1 MKRIGVLT
9 VVILLIMTVGFV
21 GTAAASESASS
32 PECSEV
38 SYSGS
43 GTDADPYQ
51 VDTLDRLQ
59 CIGSDHANASDLDDA
74 LGSDYELTDD
84 IDASE
89 TEQWEGNISETESFE
104 WPYDADTEEF
114 DLHFT
119 PINEDSVEVRE
130 NDPYGPGAELNFT
143 IENATEGTV
152 KVEEEPSDRILEIS
166 YTAFIELGFD
176 PIGDTNN
183 PFTGSFDG
191 NGHTI
196 NGLVI
201 NGNNNVGLF
210 GYVGDARIE
219 NANLESADIT
229 GFSNDGGSVGGLI
242 GEVSFDGADVL
253 NSSVTGTVTS
263 ESTARHEASV
273 GGLIGQTMGGNVSDT
288 STDVTVEGEYSAGG
302 LIGDA
307 YNEKVERSIS
317 TGDVTTEG
325 RSARD
330 TRAGGIIGLSQ
341 TIVTQSTATGDVT
354 AEGDY
359 AGGLVGNNQPDGE
372 IHDSYATGD
381 VTGESFVGGLVGMNW
396 NITDSSFAS
405 GAVTGDSDVG
415 GVVGD
420 NNDDGEVGD
429 LYWNTESTGQTDAV
443 GTNDGD
449 TSGDLVGLGTAEMQ
463 GSAAAEN
470 MDILDFDQTWQTV
483 TAPDDYPQLQW
494 QEDPISLTYS
504 DLVVTP
510 TDLKLNEE
518 ITANATLT
526 SEEDSEESYE
536 ATLKV
541 DGSVVDSEEG
551 TLSGGESTEVG
562 FTHTMDTG
570 GDVDVTIGDLD
581 PETVTV
587 ALYDG
592 GDGSADNPYE
602 IATWDHL
609 DRVRDNL
616 DANFTVVNDLNES
629 TEGYDEVANE
639 TANSG
644 DGFEPIGTDENSYFS
659 GSFDGENHTID
670 GVTIDREGDNR
681 IGLFGT
687 IDGGTVIEHVHLESV
702 DITGG
707 SKVGGLVGWSH
718 SDSSDEIRRVHVD
731 GSVNAAG
738 DAGGLIGSNWQNMT
752 ISEVSANVA
761 VTSTEGSVGGLVGWG
776 DKATITNVY
785 ALGDVSGGDRVGG
798 LIGQHGKGRLEQ
810 SYAAGKVSDGDSE
823 GGLIGKNAATVED
836 SYWDTE
842 RTEQST
848 SAGDETGLST
858 EQMTGDDA
866 LDNMGGLAADS
877 WETITLDTAGANGDG
892 YPTLSALDREQQ
904 ILVPDGFEALFA
916 GGDGTVDDPYQI
928 EDWHHLNNTREYL
941 DANFTVNNDLTENT
955 AGYDQIA
962 SESANDGDGFEPIGE
977 NPDQFSGSF
986 NGSGYTI
993 SDLYINRTEDDI
1005 GLFGRV
1011 HDEGTINNV
1020 RAENVSIDGDSRVGG
1035 LVGNNQGIL
1044 SNSSA
1049 TGSVIG
1055 SREFVGGLVGYND
1068 DGTVHES
1075 SATTSVT
1082 SSSWY
1087 VGGLVGINNFGGTVT
1102 KSYATG
1108 SVKGS
1113 DDVGGLVGRNI
1124 NSGSNVSESYAT
1136 GSIKGSDDVGGL
1148 VGENRAEIHESYA
1161 RGTVNGS
1168 AHVGGF
1174 VGLNADKITTSFATG
1189 YVNSTGTAI
1198 GGLVGFNDGGSVDNA
1213 YWDTESTN
1221 QSDSDG
1227 NATGLTTAQMTGSD
1241 APAEMAGF
1249 AFTDVWVATEGYPT
1263 LTWNGSDPFFAVEI
1277 DSTTEPVDAG
1287 DTLDVTANVTNW
1299 GVDAEQT
1306 VNLTDTGFTN
1316 SQQDALDVDLNSSE
1330 SDDSVDLQ
1338 WDTGSDDDGTDDI
1351 TVSTPN
1357 ESDTESVTIEDTG
1370 GSGNNNGGGSTSG
1383 GSTSGGSTS
1392 GGSTGG
1398 GGGDDSSDSSETSV
1412 TVGDDSDDES
1422 DDDSDDAESGDNG
1435 DSGESR
1441 PDTSVSVSNPQPG
1454 QRLVIEGGEARIEDS
1469 NDEGGENDDE
1479 EGGDK
1484 GDDTEDGDGEDGDSG
1499 DGDGESTSNVRSDSL
1514 SVDINTDRNFDLSI
1528 TTYEGDLSRSIS
1540 SGDDS
1545 QSSLGPRF
1553 ASGAALVR
1561 TQAQTQSP
1569 DAEVIGPDKVREAS
1583 AAFEN
1588 DTGIVSAGYVDI
1600 EHTLEPGEMSGATFE
1615 FSVRKSYLDELG
1627 VDADDVELHHRKD
1640 GEWQTRETEHLGSDE
1655 THHRFKGTMTDFSVF
1670 ALGTGAPPIG
1680 VTDAS
1685 LAASTVDSGE
1695 EATISATIENR
1706 GQGDAEETVD
1716 LTVDGETV
1724 DSKSVSLEGGETT
1737 DIDFGY
1743 TPEEIGEYAF
1753 AVGGTDAGSLT
1764 VGDGVGSDDE
1774 GQSWGWLV
1782 AVILVTILVVVILW
1796 RRQTE

>member
-1 MKRIGVLT
+1 VSYPYL
-9 VVILLIMTVGFV
+9 V
-21 GTAAASESASS
+21 ANQQE
-32 PECSEV
+32 PEPGLETSEV
-38 SYSGS
+38 
-43 GTDADPYQ
+43 
-51 VDTLDRLQ
+51 L
-59 CIGSDHANASDLDDA
+59 
-74 LGSDYELTDD
+74 
-84 IDASE
+84 
-89 TEQWEGNISETESFE
+89 
-104 WPYDADTEEF
+104 
-114 DLHFT
+114 
-119 PINEDSVEVRE
+119 
-130 NDPYGPGAELNFT
+130 
-143 IENATEGTV
+143 
-152 KVEEEPSDRILEIS
+152 
-166 YTAFIELGFD
+166 
-176 PIGDTNN
+176 
-183 PFTGSFDG
+183 
-191 NGHTI
+191 
-196 NGLVI
+196 
-201 NGNNNVGLF
+201 
-210 GYVGDARIE
+210 
-219 NANLESADIT
+219 
-229 GFSNDGGSVGGLI
+229 
-242 GEVSFDGADVL
+242 
-253 NSSVTGTVTS
+253 
-263 ESTARHEASV
+263 
-273 GGLIGQTMGGNVSDT
+273 
-288 STDVTVEGEYSAGG
+288 
-302 LIGDA
+302 
-307 YNEKVERSIS
+307 
-317 TGDVTTEG
+317 
-325 RSARD
+325 
-330 TRAGGIIGLSQ
+330 
-341 TIVTQSTATGDVT
+341 
-354 AEGDY
+354 Y
-359 AGGLVGNNQPDGE
+359 AGGQGTEAEPLE
-372 IHDSYATGD
+372 IED
-381 VTGESFVGGLVGMNW
+381 W
-396 NITDSSFAS
+396 NH
-405 GAVTGDSDVG
+405 
-415 GVVGD
+415 
-420 NNDDGEVGD
+420 
-429 LYWNTESTGQTDAV
+429 LYN
-443 GTNDGD
+443 
-449 TSGDLVGLGTAEMQ
+449 
-463 GSAAAEN
+463 
-470 MDILDFDQTWQTV
+470 
-483 TAPDDYPQLQW
+483 
-494 QEDPISLTYS
+494 
-504 DLVVTP
+504 
-510 TDLKLNEE
+510 
-518 ITANATLT
+518 
-526 SEEDSEESYE
+526 
-536 ATLKV
+536 
-541 DGSVVDSEEG
+541 
-551 TLSGGESTEVG
+551 
-562 FTHTMDTG
+562 
-570 GDVDVTIGDLD
+570 
-581 PETVTV
+581 
-587 ALYDG
+587 
-592 GDGSADNPYE
+592 
-602 IATWDHL
+602 
-609 DRVRDNL
+609 VRENL
-616 DANFTVVNDLNES
+616 DANFTLVNDLNES

-670 GVTIDREGDNR
+670 GVTIDREGDDR

-687 IDGGTVIEHVHLESV
+687 IDGGALIENVHLESV
-702 DITGG
+702 DVTGN

-798 LIGQHGKGRLEQ
+798 LIGQHGEGRLEQ
-810 SYAAGKVSDGDSE
+810 SYAAGKVSDGDSK
-823 GGLIGKNAATVED
+823 GGLIGENAATVED

-877 WETITLDTAGANGDG
+877 WETITLDTDGANGDG

-904 ILVPDGFEALFA
+904 ILVPDGFEARFA

-941 DANFTVNNDLTENT
+941 DANFTVNNDLTEKT
-955 AGYDQIA
+955 AGYDEIA
-962 SESANDGDGFEPIGE
+962 SESANGGDGFEPIGE
-977 NPDQFSGSF
+977 NPGQFSGNF
-986 NGSGYTI
+986 NGSGHTI
-993 SDLYINRTEDDI
+993 TDLYIDRSRSYVGLI
-1005 GLFGRV
+1005 GYVGS
-1011 HDEGTINNV
+1011 DGTIENV
-1020 RAENVSIDGDSRVGG
+1020 RVENVSIDGDSRVGG
-1035 LVGNNQGIL
+1035 LVGYNQGML

-1055 SREFVGGLVGYND
+1055 SREFVGGLVGYNK

-1082 SSSWY
+1082 SSSLY
-1087 VGGLVGINNFGGTVT
+1087 VGGLVGINDMGGTVN

-1124 NSGSNVSESYAT
+1124 NSGKVSESYAT
-1136 GSIKGSDDVGGL
+1136 GSVKGSDNVGGL
-1148 VGENRAEIHESYA
+1148 VGENSAEIHESYA
-1161 RGTVNGS
+1161 HGTVNGS
-1168 AHVGGF
+1168 AHVGGL
-1174 VGLNADKITTSFATG
+1174 VGLSADKITTSFATG
-1189 YVNSTGTAI
+1189 YVNSTGTDI

-1227 NATGLTTAQMTGSD
+1227 DATGLTTAQMTGSD

-1249 AFTDVWVATEGYPT
+1249 DFTDVWVATEGYPT
-1263 LTWNGSDPFFAVEI
+1263 LTWNGSDPFFAVDI
-1277 DSTTEPVDAG
+1277 TSTNEPVDAG

-1299 GVDAEQT
+1299 GVDGSQT
-1306 VNLTDTGFTN
+1306 VRLTDTDFTN
-1316 SQQDALDVDLNSSE
+1316 SQQDALAVDLDSGE

-1338 WDTGSDDDGTDDI
+1338 WDTGSDDDGTGDI

-1370 GSGNNNGGGSTSG
+1370 GSGNNNGGSTG
-1383 GSTSGGSTS
+1383 

-1412 TVGDDSDDES
+1412 TVGDDSDDGS

-1479 EGGDK
+1479 AGGDE

-1561 TQAQTQSP
+1561 TQAQAQTQSP

-1583 AAFEN
+1583 AAFET
-1588 DTGIVSAGYVDI
+1588 DTGTVSAGYVDI

-1640 GEWQTRETEHLGSDE
+1640 GEWETRETEHLGSDE

-1706 GQGDAEETVD
+1706 GQGNAEETIN
-1716 LTVDGETV
+1716 LTVDGRTV

-1737 DIDFGY
+1737 DIEFGY
-1743 TPEEIGEYAF
+1743 TPEETGEYAF
-1753 AVGGTDAGSLT
+1753 AVGGIDAGSLT
-1764 VGDGVGSDDE
+1764 VGDGVGNDDDSLTVGDGVGNDDE